1 MFRPPVLL
9 FVRMRKL
16 RLLTLFCAGFPALAW
31 GPEGHDLVARIADAQ
46 LTAAARARVAE
57 ILGPGSTM
65 QSVSSWPDQIRRSR
79 PETGPW
85 HYVDIP
91 INKPGLDMARD
102 CPKDNCVIA
111 AIASMRARL
120 QDNSLPA
127 DQRRESLMF
136 LIHFI
141 GDMHQPLHS
150 SDNGDKGGN
159 DVHIVFHSQPG
170 NLHGMWDSGLL
181 GRMGTE
187 DELFARLSAASARR
201 RKKFDKGTV
210 SDWAE
215 QAHKLAQQMVYG
227 RLPPAAPGAAV
238 EIGPDYERRADAV
251 IELQIERAGA
261 RLAAVLNQD
270 LR

>member
-1 MFRPPVLL
+1 
-9 FVRMRKL
+9 MRKL
-16 RLLTLFCAGFPALAW
+16 RFLALLCAGIPALAW
-31 GPEGHDLVARIADAQ
+31 GPEGHDLVARIAEAQ
-46 LTAAARARVAE
+46 LTAAAWAQVAA

-65 QSVSSWPDQIRRSR
+65 QSVSSWADQIRRSR
-79 PETGPW
+79 PETAPW

-91 INKPGLDMARD
+91 INRPGLDMARD

-120 QDNSLPA
+120 QDASLPA
-127 DQRRESLMF
+127 DQRREALMF
-136 LIHFI
+136 LIHFV

-159 DVHIVFHSQPG
+159 EVHIVFRGQPG
-170 NLHGMWDSGLL
+170 NLHGLWDSGLL
-181 GRMGTE
+181 GRMGKE
-187 DELFARLSAASARR
+187 DELFATWSAASARH
-201 RKKFDKGTV
+201 RKKFAKGTV
-210 SDWAE
+210 GDWAE
-215 QAHKLAQQMVYG
+215 QAHKLAQQVVYAK
-227 RLPPAAPGAAV
+227 LPRTAPGAPI
-238 EIGPDYERRADAV
+238 EIGADYERRADGV